1 MKVSRSRSRKV
12 KLFARYSNQKPPNRS
27 SDFDLKEIISTENA
41 NHREMLS
48 CCEGN
53 HALTTVVESK
63 CVNTAKPFF
72 STFHCRAIMTHASV
86 PKDQREI
93 LGISD
98 TLV

>member
-1 MKVSRSRSRKV
+1 MKVSRSRSFKI
-12 KLFARYSNQKPPNRS
+12 KLFALFSNQKPPNRGN
-27 SDFDLKEIISTENA
+27 DFDLKEIKSTENA
-41 NHREMLS
+41 NHREMLP

-63 CVNTAKPFF
+63 CVNTAKLFF

-86 PKDQREI
+86 PIDQREI